1 MLFSA
6 ISRNAAGT
14 SIFGMSNF
22 GSSKEGIS
30 NAEGMD
36 LADFAFVVV
45 AASAMGF
52 IQKGRFPN
60 TLRTLRPLK
69 LVRCSGFSVVRR
81 SDLIAGEYAVC
92 GHAVITLSKL
102 TWQMTQCNRNYCS
115 AQCTNVARIARS
127 ETISNNLI
135 LFQECD
141 LAASMACLVAVWPS
155 SFACSDNVCI

>member
-30 NAEGMD
+30 NEEGMD

-45 AASAMGF
+45 ADSAMGF

-69 LVRCSGFSVVRR
+69 SVRCSGFAVVRR

-92 GHAVITLSKL
+92 GHAGYHIVEINMADDAMQQKL
-102 TWQMTQCNRNYCS
+102 LQRTIH
-115 AQCTNVARIARS
+115 NVAPDVAPAR
-127 ETISNNLI
+127 
-135 LFQECD
+135 
-141 LAASMACLVAVWPS
+141 ARR
-155 SFACSDNVCI
+155 

>member
-30 NAEGMD
+30 NEEGMD

-69 LVRCSGFSVVRR
+69 LVRCSGFAVVRR
-81 SDLIAGEYAVC
+81 SDLYRWGVRCLRSRGYHIVEINMADDAMQQ
-92 GHAVITLSKL
+92 KL
-102 TWQMTQCNRNYCS
+102 LQRTMHKCRTHRVRRNH
-115 AQCTNVARIARS
+115 Q
-127 ETISNNLI
+127 
-135 LFQECD
+135 
-141 LAASMACLVAVWPS
+141 
-155 SFACSDNVCI
+155 